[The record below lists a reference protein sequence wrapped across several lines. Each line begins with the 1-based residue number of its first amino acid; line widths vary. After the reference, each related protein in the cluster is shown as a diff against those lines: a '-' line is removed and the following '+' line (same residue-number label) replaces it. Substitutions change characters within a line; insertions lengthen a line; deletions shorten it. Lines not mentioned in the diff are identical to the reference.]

1 MTEERQPAPQA
12 LNIRFSVQWQWV
24 LGLMGALAITLIGMW
39 FTLAKLSSEVS
50 EMKISINSGNTQ
62 VTTLAGEQALL
73 RFRLENVEGEIRA
86 IKGLP
91 VSPRKEQAR

>member
-1 MTEERQPAPQA
+1 MPDSQSPQA

-39 FTLAKLSSEVS
+39 FTLTQLGRDVAA
-50 EMKISINSGNTQ
+50 MKISIEAGNNQ
-62 VTTLAGEQALL
+62 VTTLSGEQALL

-91 VSPRKEQAR
+91 PAPKKDISR